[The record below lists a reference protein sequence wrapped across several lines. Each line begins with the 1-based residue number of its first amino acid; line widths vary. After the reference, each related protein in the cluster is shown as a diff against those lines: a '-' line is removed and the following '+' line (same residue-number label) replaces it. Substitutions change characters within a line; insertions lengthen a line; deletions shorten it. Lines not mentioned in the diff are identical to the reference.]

1 MCTFFPLLSIT
12 DVKSAHFI
20 LDTIMKIL
28 KEEGKRK
35 EVNLAFISLDNMD
48 LNGKFNTIIFH
59 TLLGIVREEG
69 QQLKTLNINY

>member
-1 MCTFFPLLSIT
+1 
-12 DVKSAHFI
+12 
-20 LDTIMKIL
+20 MKIL

-48 LNGKFNTIIFH
+48 LNGKFNMLIFH